1 MEKIKVSAVQMESAI
16 GDKYKNFENVLS
28 LVEKNIS
35 SDTDIL
41 ILPELWTVGWACDE
55 FTKNAEPLSGETLEF
70 LSELAQTYKIN
81 ILGGSF
87 VRKDG
92 EKLYNTCPVINRQG
106 DLIAIYNK
114 NHLFSYYDD
123 CENKYITEGNNPVM
137 VDIEGIKIG
146 LTICYDIRFPEIYR
160 AYRKAGADILVN
172 MAAWPL
178 SRKIHWD
185 SLTCARAVEN
195 QSYMIALTQ
204 TGTLPTG
211 AKNLG
216 HSLIY
221 DFSGNVLA
229 EIDTKEGVISA
240 ELDLPKMYDFRD
252 KCTVLK
258 DIHENYEVKQNEETI
273 YNIGVGI

>member
-1 MEKIKVSAVQMESAI
+1 MEKINILAIQMESAI
-16 GDKYKNFENVLS
+16 GNKYENFEKVLS
-28 LVEKNIS
+28 LVDKNITKEI
-35 SDTDIL
+35 DLL
-41 ILPELWTVGWACDE
+41 ILPELWTIGWACEE
-55 FTKNAEPLSGETLEF
+55 FINNAEPINGETTEF
-70 LSELAQTYKIN
+70 LSELAIKYNVN

-87 VRKDG
+87 VRKAEG
-92 EKLYNTCPVINRQG
+92 KLFNSCPVFNRKG
-106 DLIAIYNK
+106 EIITVYDK

-123 CENKYITEGNNPVM
+123 SEGTYITAGENPVIAN
-137 VDIEGIKIG
+137 IEGVNIG
-146 LTICYDIRFPEIYR
+146 LSICYDIRFPEIYR
-160 AYRKAGADILVN
+160 AYRKSGADILVN

-195 QSYMIALTQ
+195 QTHMVALTQ

-221 DFSGNVLA
+221 DFSGNILD
-229 EIDTKEGVISA
+229 EIETVEGAISA
-240 ELDLPKMYDFRD
+240 TVDLPSMYEFRN

-258 DIHENYEVKQNEETI
+258 DIHESYEVLRK
-273 YNIGVGI
+273 

>member
-1 MEKIKVSAVQMESAI
+1 MEKEKINITAIQMESVIA
-16 GDKYKNFENVLS
+16 DRKANFEK
-28 LVEKNIS
+28 VEKLITENIK

-41 ILPELWTVGWACDE
+41 VLPELWNVGWACDK
-55 FTKNAEPLSGETLEF
+55 FIDAAEEIETSETINF
-70 LSELAQTYKIN
+70 LSRLAKEFNTN

-87 VRKDG
+87 VLK
-92 EKLYNTCPVINRQG
+92 ENNKYYNTCPVINRQG
-106 DLIAIYNK
+106 KLIAEYRK
-114 NHLFSYYDD
+114 NHLYSYYDD
-123 CENKYITEGNNPVM
+123 SEGTYITRGDNPVI
-137 VDIEGIKIG
+137 VNLEGVKIG

-178 SRKIHWD
+178 SRAIHWN
-185 SLTCARAVEN
+185 SLTQARAVEN
-195 QSYMIALTQ
+195 QTYMIALTQ

-221 DFSGNVLA
+221 DYSGNILS
-229 EIDTKEGVISA
+229 EITTEEGAISA
-240 ELDLPKMYDFRD
+240 SVNLQEMYDFRD

-258 DIHENYEVKQNEETI
+258 DIQESYEVLYE
-273 YNIGVGI
+273 

>member
-1 MEKIKVSAVQMESAI
+1 MESVI
-16 GDKYKNFENVLS
+16 GDKFKNY
-28 LVEKNIS
+28 EKILALTEKTIDS
-35 SDTDIL
+35 GTDVL

-55 FTKNAEPLSGETLEF
+55 FVNSAEPLLGDTVEF
-70 LSELAQTYKIN
+70 LSELAQKNNVN

-87 VRKDG
+87 VKSLDG
-92 EKLYNTCPVINRQG
+92 KYFNTCPVINRKG
-106 DLIAIYNK
+106 ELIATYNK

-123 CENKYITEGNNPVM
+123 CENKYITEGENPVM
-137 VDIEGIKIG
+137 VDIEGVKFG

-160 AYRKAGADILVN
+160 AYRKAGVDILVN

-195 QSYMIALTQ
+195 QSYVIALTQ
-204 TGTLPTG
+204 TGVLPTG

-216 HSLIY
+216 HSMIY
-221 DFSGNVLA
+221 DYSGNIMD
-229 EIDTKEGVISA
+229 EIDTKEGIIKAS
-240 ELDLPKMYDFRD
+240 LNLPDMYDFRD

-258 DIHENYEVKQNEETI
+258 DVHDKYEVVLK
-273 YNIGVGI
+273 

>member
-1 MEKIKVSAVQMESAI
+1 MEKIKILAVQMESVIAN
-16 GDKYKNFENVLS
+16 KYENFEKVLT
-28 LVEKNIS
+28 LVNKRIEP
-35 SDTDIL
+35 DTDVV

-55 FTKNAEPLSGETLEF
+55 FKECGEELETGETVEF
-70 LSELAQTYKIN
+70 LSELAQQYDVN

-87 VRKDG
+87 VEKVGD
-92 EKLYNTCPVINRQG
+92 KLYNTCPVISREG
-106 DLIAIYNK
+106 ELIATYNK

-123 CENKYITEGNNPVM
+123 CENKYITEGENPVM
-137 VDIEGIKIG
+137 VDIEGVKFG

-160 AYRKAGADILVN
+160 AYRKAGADVLVN

-185 SLTCARAVEN
+185 SLTTARAVEN

-204 TGTLPTG
+204 TGTLPSG

-221 DFSGNVLA
+221 DYSGNVID
-229 EIDTKEGVISA
+229 EINEKEGCISGT
-240 ELDLPKMYDFRD
+240 LDLTKMYEFRD

-258 DIHENYEVKQNEETI
+258 DIHSSYEVLEK
-273 YNIGVGI
+273 

>member
-1 MEKIKVSAVQMESAI
+1 MEKVNILAVQMESAI
-16 GDKYKNFENVLS
+16 GDREKNFEKVSALIQN
-28 LVEKNIS
+28 NIKT
-35 SDTDIL
+35 DTDIV

-55 FTKNAEPLSGETLEF
+55 FVKSAEYLKNSETVKFLSG
-70 LSELAQTYKIN
+70 LAQEYNVN

-87 VRKDG
+87 VQKIN
-92 EKLYNTCPVINRQG
+92 ENKYYNTCPVISRDG
-106 DLIAIYNK
+106 ELVTTYNK
-114 NHLFSYYDD
+114 NHLYSYYDD

-137 VDIEGIKIG
+137 VEIEGVKYG

-185 SLTCARAVEN
+185 SLTTARAVEE
-195 QSYMIALTQ
+195 QTYMVALTQ

-216 HSLIY
+216 HSMIY
-221 DFSGNVLA
+221 DYSGNILN
-229 EIDTKEGVISA
+229 EIDTVEGCISA
-240 ELDLPKMYDFRD
+240 TVSLSEMYDFRD

-258 DIHENYEVKQNEETI
+258 DIHNSYEVISK
-273 YNIGVGI
+273 

>member
-1 MEKIKVSAVQMESAI
+1 MEKINVIAFQIESEI
-16 GDKYKNFENVLS
+16 GDKYKNFEKILS
-28 LVEKNIS
+28 LTEKIS
-35 SDTDIL
+35 LKDADLL
-41 ILPELWTVGWACDE
+41 ILPELWNVGWACEE
-55 FTKNAEPLSGETLEF
+55 FPKSAETLAGETIEF
-70 LSELAQTYKIN
+70 LSELAVKYNIN

-92 EKLYNTCPVINRQG
+92 DKLYNSCPVLNRQG
-106 DLIAIYNK
+106 KLIAIYDK

-123 CENKYITEGNNPVM
+123 CENKYITDGKNPVI
-137 VDIEGIKIG
+137 VDIEGVKIG
-146 LTICYDIRFPEIYR
+146 LSICYDIRFPEIYR
-160 AYRKAGADILVN
+160 ADRKNDADILVN

-216 HSLIY
+216 HSIIY
-221 DFSGNVLA
+221 DYSGNTID
-229 EIDTKEGVISA
+229 EINTKEGAISA
-240 ELDLPKMYDFRD
+240 SLSLKPMYEFRE

-258 DIHENYEVKQNEETI
+258 DIHKHYEVIKK
-273 YNIGVGI
+273 

>member
-1 MEKIKVSAVQMESAI
+1 MQKINILAVQMESAI
-16 GDKYKNFENVLS
+16 ADKYTNFEKIIT
-28 LVEKNIS
+28 LVHKQKKEVTANA
-35 SDTDIL
+35 DVL
-41 ILPELWTVGWACDE
+41 ILPELWNVGWACDE
-55 FTKNAEPLSGETLEF
+55 FPNAAEKIESSETIEF
-70 LSELAQTYKIN
+70 LSELAQQYDVN

-87 VRKDG
+87 VEDSDG
-92 EKLYNTCPVINRQG
+92 KLYNTCPVINREG
-106 DLIAIYNK
+106 ELIATYRK
-114 NHLFSYYDD
+114 SHLFSYYDD
-123 CENKYITEGNNPVM
+123 CENKYITAGSNPVM
-137 VDIEGIKIG
+137 VEIEGVKYG

-221 DFSGNVLA
+221 DYSGEVLD
-229 EIDTKEGVISA
+229 EINTKEGCISA
-240 ELDLPKMYDFRD
+240 ELNLEKMYNFRD

-258 DIHENYEVKQNEETI
+258 DILPEYKVITK
-273 YNIGVGI
+273 

>member
-1 MEKIKVSAVQMESAI
+1 MEKINILAVQMESVI
-16 GDKYKNFENVLS
+16 GNKEKNFEKIRNLIES
-28 LVEKNIS
+28 NI
-35 SDTDIL
+35 TPTIDIVV
-41 ILPELWTVGWACDE
+41 LPELWAIGWACDKFSE
-55 FTKNAEPLSGETLEF
+55 NAEEFENSETVKF
-70 LSELAQTYKIN
+70 LSDIAKKYSVN

-87 VRKDG
+87 VRK
-92 EKLYNTCPVINRQG
+92 ENNKLYNTCPVINRKG
-106 DLIAIYNK
+106 EVTAHYDK

-123 CENKYITEGNNPVM
+123 CENTYITEGSNPVM
-137 VDIEGIKIG
+137 AEIEGIKIG

-160 AYRKAGADILVN
+160 AYRKAGADLLVN

-195 QSYMIALTQ
+195 QTYMVALTQ

-216 HSLIY
+216 HSVIY
-221 DFSGNVLA
+221 DYSGNTLD
-229 EIDTKEGVISA
+229 EIETKEGVIKA
-240 ELDLPKMYDFRD
+240 ELDFDKMYDFRE

-258 DIHENYEVKQNEETI
+258 DVHEKYEVI
-273 YNIGVGI
+273 YQ